1 VQVAPIARQCEVVRV
16 ITALVL
22 ARRDMFDVEDERMM
36 LYESKMAILAAITGA
51 LAD

>member
-1 VQVAPIARQCEVVRV
+1 M

-22 ARRDMFDVEDERMM
+22 VRRDMFDVEDERMM

-51 LAD
+51 LADESSQGRVDHG